1 MLPMTDKKVEAFK
14 KLLKNTDTPEK
25 LDNVLSSMDAS
36 SKYGPLL
43 LQGMGRIGRQSV
55 VDEYKKNFRETEED

>member
-1 MLPMTDKKVEAFK
+1 MSDKKVEAFK

-25 LDNVLSSMDAS
+25 LDNALSSMEAS

-43 LQGMGRIGRQSV
+43 LQAMGRIGRQSV
-55 VDEYKKNFRETEED
+55 VDKYKKNFRETEED